1 MSYLRKNQYICTVF
15 ITMCHMNIHHP
26 MRVLLFCVSLL
37 LLNTTVSADDMI
49 KLEDITSGKFAAD
62 NLRSMA
68 PLPDGENFSQL
79 SPDGDKILSYSFK
92 TGEMT
97 GVVFDATQAV
107 GDSITS
113 IDGYQFSPDGR
124 WLMLQTNTERIYRR
138 SYKADTYLY
147 QLDSKRLIPLTS
159 QGKEQVP
166 IWSPDSKRIAFVRD
180 NNIFIVSLDDDMKV
194 TQVTTDGRFNEIING
209 IPDWVNEE
217 EFSFNCSLT
226 FTKDGKNIAW
236 IKYDE
241 SGVKTYSL
249 QLFSGMKPTRE
260 EFADYPGEYSYKY
273 PKAGQ
278 DNAKVSAWY
287 YEIDKA
293 KTSRF
298 DLPLDEDG
306 YIPRIFCGYN
316 DADVLLCTMNRHQDE
331 LCIYKSDTNTGHC
344 SLLISERVPK
354 YIKEEVLAGI
364 IFTNKAIFMSS
375 DRDGFMQVYQY
386 DTNGKLITQVSK
398 AKYGISALYGYDERT
413 KTLFYQAA
421 DISPLEREV
430 YATNS
435 KGKTR
440 NLTPRRGWNT
450 ARFSGNYQYYVSTW
464 SDMNTPYESM
474 VCNIKGKM
482 LRQVVDN
489 AKLKE
494 KLAACQLP
502 TKEFFSFT
510 TSEGVALN
518 GVMIKPA
525 DFTPSRKYPVIMFQ
539 YSGPGSQQVVNSWS
553 IGSMGQGGMYDFYL
567 AQRGYII
574 VCVDGRGTGGR
585 GTDFE
590 KCTYLQLGD
599 LESKDQVE
607 TALYLASLPYVDA
620 DNIGIWG
627 WSYGGFNTLMSMSE
641 GRPVFK
647 AGVAVAPPTNWR
659 FYDSIY
665 TERFMRTPKENPEG
679 YAVNPI
685 VRASQLHGALL
696 ICHGMADDNVH
707 PQNTFEY
714 HEALVQADKDFKE
727 LLYTNRNHS
736 IYGGNTRNH
745 LLRQIAQF
753 FFEHLK

>member
-1 MSYLRKNQYICTVF
+1 
-15 ITMCHMNIHHP
+15 MNIHHT
-26 MRVLLFCVSLL
+26 MRVLILCASLL
-37 LLNTTVSADDMI
+37 LLNTTVFADDMI

-68 PLPDGENFSQL
+68 PLPDGENFSQI
-79 SPDGDKILSYSFK
+79 SPTGDKIISYSFK
-92 TGEMT
+92 TGDES
-97 GVVFDATQAV
+97 GVIFDAAQTI
-107 GDSITS
+107 GDTISS
-113 IDGYQFSPDGR
+113 IDGYQFSPDGK
-124 WLMLQTNTERIYRR
+124 WLLIQTNTERIYRR
-138 SYKADTYLY
+138 SFKADTYLY
-147 QLDSKRLIPLTS
+147 RLDTKRLTALS
-159 QGKEQVP
+159 GKGKQQVP
-166 IWSPDSKRIAFVRD
+166 TWSPDSKRVAFVRD
-180 NNIFIVSLDDDMKV
+180 NNIFVVSIDDMKE

-226 FTKDGKNIAW
+226 FTVDGKHIAW
-236 IKYDE
+236 IRYDE

-260 EFADYPGEYSYKY
+260 EFLDYPGEYSYKY

-278 DNAKVSAWY
+278 DNAVVSAWY
-287 YEIDKA
+287 YDIETA
-293 KTSRF
+293 KTRRF
-298 DLPLDEDG
+298 NLPLDSDG
-306 YIPRIFCGYN
+306 YIPRIFRGYN
-316 DADVLLCTMNRHQDE
+316 ADDVLLCTMNRHQDV
-331 LCIYKSDTNTGHC
+331 LRIYQAATQTGQC
-344 SLLISERVPK
+344 TLLIDEQVPK
-354 YIKEEVLAGI
+354 YIKEDVLAGI
-364 IFTNKAIFMSS
+364 VFTHQYIFLPS
-375 DRDGFMQVYQY
+375 DRDGCMQVYQY
-386 DTNGKLITQVSK
+386 DTKGRQVAQVTK
-398 AKYGISALYGYDERT
+398 AKYGVSAVYGYDERT
-413 KTLFYQAA
+413 KTLFYQGA
-421 DISPLEREV
+421 DISSLEREV
-430 YATNS
+430 YATNN

-464 SDMNTPYESM
+464 SDLNTPYEST
-474 VCNIKGKM
+474 VCNIKGKV

-494 KLAACQLP
+494 KLSAYQLP
-502 TKEFFSFT
+502 TKEFFTFT
-510 TSEGVALN
+510 TSEGVSLN
-518 GVMIKPA
+518 GVMFKPH
-525 DFTPSRKYPVIMFQ
+525 DFNPARRYPVIMYQ
-539 YSGPGSQQVVNSWS
+539 YSGPGSQQVVNSWG
-553 IGSMGQGGMYDFYL
+553 IGSMGQGGMYDLYL
-567 AQRGYII
+567 AQRGYIV

-585 GTDFE
+585 GTEFE
-590 KCTYLQLGD
+590 KCTYLRLGD

-607 TALYLASLPYVDA
+607 TALYLATLPYVDG

-641 GRPVFK
+641 GRPAFK
-647 AGVAVAPPTNWR
+647 AGVAVAPPTSWR
-659 FYDSIY
+659 YYDSIY

-685 VRASQLHGALL
+685 VRAPKLHGSLL

-714 HEALVQADKDFKE
+714 NEALVQADKDFKE